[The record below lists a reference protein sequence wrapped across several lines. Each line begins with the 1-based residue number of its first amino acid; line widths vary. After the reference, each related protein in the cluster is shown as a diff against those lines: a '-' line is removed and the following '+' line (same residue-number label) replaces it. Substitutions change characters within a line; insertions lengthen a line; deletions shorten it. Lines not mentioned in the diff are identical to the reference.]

1 MQERL
6 VILAAGGGS
15 RLRQAR
21 LATTKPM
28 TEVGGIPLIVRVLVG
43 AKRIGVRRADIVIGY
58 RGEEI
63 KEALNGKWR
72 VEGIT
77 LRFIE
82 NPAWSN
88 TANGVSLLAAADDK
102 APFFLSMADHLFD
115 DAIWD
120 VAQHAPTPEGGVSLL
135 IDRKISQCFD
145 IDDATKV
152 KTSGLSQAGSAS
164 HAGGVSHAGS
174 QHIVAISKELPEYD
188 ALDCGLFSVTDG
200 IFETLTEELALRGD
214 CSLSDGMRR
223 LGARGKFWGVDV
235 GGAFWHDVDTPEAF
249 AFAESYLAKQ
259 RQAAVSTL

>member
-1 MQERL
+1 MRERL

-21 LATTKPM
+21 LASTKPM
-28 TEVGGIPLIVRVLVG
+28 TEVGGVPLIVRVLMG
-43 AKRIGVRRADIVIGY
+43 ARRIGVRRADIVIGY
-58 RGEEI
+58 KGDEN
-63 KEALNGKWR
+63 KEALLGKWR
-72 VEGIT
+72 IEGVS

-102 APFFLSMADHLFD
+102 TPFYLSMADHLFD

-120 VAQHAPTPEGGVSLL
+120 VAQTAPTPEGGVSLL

-152 KTSGLSQAGSAS
+152 KTNGLGQAGA
-164 HAGGVSHAGS
+164 

-188 ALDCGLFSVTDG
+188 ALDCGLFTVTDG

-223 LGARGKFWGVDV
+223 LGAKGKFWGVEV

-259 RQAAVSTL
+259 KTQPSASAR